1 MNLLEFGS
9 IKTMR
14 GTNTKKT
21 IDSASNSASELSHEA
36 IVTQETVAGAVS
48 CHASSIIILAK
59 QLLLETGFQA

>member
-21 IDSASNSASELSHEA
+21 TDSASDSASESSHEA

-48 CHASSIIILAK
+48 CHASVQMIM
-59 QLLLETGFQA
+59 

>member
-21 IDSASNSASELSHEA
+21 TDSASDSASELSHEA
-36 IVTQETVAGAVS
+36 IVTPETVAHVM
-48 CHASSIIILAK
+48 HQYK
-59 QLLLETGFQA
+59 

>member
-9 IKTMR
+9 IKTIC

-21 IDSASNSASELSHEA
+21 TDSASDSESSREA

-48 CHASSIIILAK
+48 CHAAVQIIM
-59 QLLLETGFQA
+59 